1 MSLYLCDMADRCS
14 HSKCRHRTPHKG
26 LLNFRGDNMCIVPI
40 LCFSGQVRCVIC
52 DDKEEEEVVYFI
64 KKDKHDSFSM

>member
-1 MSLYLCDMADRCS
+1 
-14 HSKCRHRTPHKG
+14 
-26 LLNFRGDNMCIVPI
+26 MCIVPI